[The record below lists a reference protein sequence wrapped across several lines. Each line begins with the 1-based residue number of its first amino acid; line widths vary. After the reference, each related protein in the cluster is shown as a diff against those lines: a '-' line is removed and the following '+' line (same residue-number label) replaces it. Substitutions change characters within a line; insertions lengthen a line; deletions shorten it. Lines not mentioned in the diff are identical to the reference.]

1 MITRFAKWFQT
12 LLPSPFTIAILL
24 SVLAFLG
31 CLFWAPSQG
40 EHLASKSITLL
51 QYWEEGLWNGPLLIF
66 TLQMMLILVLGHA
79 LALSKPFDILISRFL
94 PFCTNTAKTAAL
106 ISLVTMLL
114 AFFNWGLALVFG
126 AVFAR
131 KVAEYATKNTIAIN
145 YPLIGAAAYSG
156 MMVWHGG
163 FSGSSLIKV
172 AESGHLQSLTN
183 KSSSLIP
190 NVLGFSET
198 VFSGMNLSVSLVL
211 LILIPTAL
219 FLLGSNIKSEV
230 IELDQTQA
238 KTFPKPKGA
247 EKIDHSTWVGTSI
260 GLIILFVVAY
270 RMFTDTGFLNYF
282 TPNRINFLL
291 LGLALTFHRKIQSFL
306 SAIDQAIGGA
316 AGILIQFPLYFGIM
330 GMLVHSG
337 LIEQLTAGVASFAG
351 ENSFPYF
358 TFLSAAIIN
367 VFVPSGGGQWA
378 IQGPLIVE
386 AVVQHGVSLPK
397 SILAMAYGDQLTNM
411 LQPFWA
417 LPLLGIT
424 RLKACDILPFSIYI
438 MLFGFVTFSL
448 ALFFF

>member
-24 SVLAFLG
+24 SVLAFLM
-31 CLFWAPSQG
+31 CLFWAPSRG
-40 EHLASKSITLL
+40 EHLARKSITLL
-51 QYWEEGLWNGPLLIF
+51 QHWEEGLWNGPLLIF
-66 TLQMMLILVLGHA
+66 TMQMMLILVLGHA

-94 PFCTNTAKTAAL
+94 PFCTNTSKAAAL
-106 ISLVTMLL
+106 ISLLTMLM

-131 KVAEYATKNTIAIN
+131 KVAEYAAKKAIAIN

-172 AESGHLQSLTN
+172 AENGHLQSLTN
-183 KSSSLIP
+183 KTSSLIP

-198 VFSGMNLSVSLVL
+198 VFSGMNISVILAL
-211 LILIPTAL
+211 LTLIPTAL
-219 FLLGSNIKSEV
+219 FLLGKNIKSDV
-230 IELDQTQA
+230 IKLQQTKDETSA
-238 KTFPKPKGA
+238 KPKGA
-247 EKIDHSTWVGTSI
+247 EKLDHNAWLGTSI
-260 GLIILFVVAY
+260 GLIILFVVVY
-270 RMFTDTGFLNYF
+270 RMLTETGFLNYF

-291 LGLALTFHRKIQSFL
+291 LGLALTFHRKIQGFL

-330 GMLVHSG
+330 GMLVYSG
-337 LIEQLTAGVASFAG
+337 LIEQLTTGVASFSG
-351 ENSFPYF
+351 ENWFPYF
-358 TFLSAAIIN
+358 TFLSAGIIN

-378 IQGPLIVE
+378 IQGPLIVD
-386 AVVQHGVSLPK
+386 AVIQHGVSLPK

-424 RLKACDILPFSIYI
+424 KLKARDILPFSMYI
-438 MLFGFVTFSL
+438 MLFGFVIFSV
-448 ALFFF
+448 ALFFL

>member
-24 SVLAFLG
+24 SVLAFLM
-31 CLFWAPSQG
+31 CLFWAPSRG
-40 EHLASKSITLL
+40 EHLASKSLTLL

-66 TLQMMLILVLGHA
+66 TVQMILILVLGHA

-94 PFCTNTAKTAAL
+94 PFCSNTAKAAAL
-106 ISLVTMLL
+106 VSFLTMLL

-131 KVAEYATKNTIAIN
+131 KTAEYTAKNTIAIN

-172 AESGHLQSLTN
+172 AENGHLLSLTN
-183 KSSSLIP
+183 KSSSHIP
-190 NVLGFSET
+190 TVLGFSET
-198 VFSGMNLSVSLVL
+198 VFSGMNISVSLAL
-211 LILIPTAL
+211 LFLIPTAL
-219 FLLGSNIKSEV
+219 FLLGKNVKNDVIKFEQT
-230 IELDQTQA
+230 IEETNA
-238 KTFPKPKGA
+238 KPKGV
-247 EKIDHSTWVGTSI
+247 EKLDHSSWVGTSI
-260 GLIILFVVAY
+260 GLIILFVVVY
-270 RMFTDTGFLNYF
+270 RMYTDTGFLNYF

-306 SAIDQAIGGA
+306 YAIDQAIGGA

-330 GMLVHSG
+330 GMIVHSG
-337 LIEQLTAGVASFAG
+337 LIEQLTTGVASFAG

-358 TFLSAAIIN
+358 TFLSAGIIN

-378 IQGPLIVE
+378 IQGPLIVDAAIE
-386 AVVQHGVSLPK
+386 HGISLPK

-424 RLKACDILPFSIYI
+424 KLKARDILPFSLYI
-438 MLFGFVTFSL
+438 MLFGFVIFSL
-448 ALFFF
+448 ALFFL